1 MARGTAYPAEGSS
14 YTDPV
19 TGARV
24 RRVTDHPSI
33 HHHPFYYLPPMD
45 DAMAHLVFISHRS
58 GRAEIYLE
66 LQADRRIVQLTDHPG
81 LAEWSVHPSHDG
93 RCVYFTDPAGCW
105 RVETATQR
113 EEQLVAFD
121 SVETRREGFV
131 GAAMGTTTVSR
142 DDRWWAIPVNA
153 PGQARMLLVDTAS
166 GAADYVLEADTIGH
180 PEFHPDDAQWLR
192 YAGPYHQRIWIARRD
207 GSEQR
212 LAYRRDAAAKEWIVH
227 ETWRPGTREIV
238 TTRWP
243 HGMIGIEVDTGAVRQ
258 VCSFN
263 AWHAAISRD
272 AAQLVSDTTF
282 PDRGLMLF
290 HAGDGAGTPR
300 PLCSSQASNVGAH
313 WNTDHC
319 PYDDGPVQV
328 YAPQHTHPHPAF
340 SPDGRQVVF
349 TSDRTGHA
357 QVYVAEIPNE
367 PARSSRDMED
377 DAE

>member
-1 MARGTAYPAEGSS
+1 MPWRTWCSFHTAAAAP
-14 YTDPV
+14 
-19 TGARV
+19 
-24 RRVTDHPSI
+24 
-33 HHHPFYYLPPMD
+33 
-45 DAMAHLVFISHRS
+45 RS
-58 GRAEIYLE
+58 TLE

-93 RCVYFTDPAGCW
+93 RYVYFTDLEGCW
-105 RVETATQR
+105 RVETATCR

-121 SVETRREGFV
+121 SAETRHKGFV

-142 DDRWWAIPVNA
+142 DDRWWAVPVNA
-153 PGQARMLLVDTAS
+153 PELGRMLLVDTAT
-166 GAADYVLEADTIGH
+166 GAADYVLEAATIGH
-180 PEFHPDDAQWLR
+180 PEFHPDDAEWLR
-192 YAGPYHQRIWIARRD
+192 FAGPYHQRIWVARRD

-272 AAQLVSDTTF
+272 GARLVSDTTF

-290 HAGDGAGTPR
+290 DAGDGAGTPR

-313 WNTDHC
+313 WDTDPLSVRRWPGAGIRPAAHS
-319 PYDDGPVQV
+319 P
-328 YAPQHTHPHPAF
+328 APRVLAGWTPGGVHQRPHRSGTSLRRRNPRLRTHP
-340 SPDGRQVVF
+340 PD
-349 TSDRTGHA
+349 
-357 QVYVAEIPNE
+357 P
-367 PARSSRDMED
+367 RSTR
-377 DAE
+377 

>member
-1 MARGTAYPAEGSS
+1 MARGTVFPAEGSS
-14 YTDPV
+14 YTDPS

-24 RRVTDHPSI
+24 RRVTGHPSI

-45 DAMAHLVFISHRS
+45 DAMAHLVVISHRS
-58 GRAEIYLE
+58 GRPEIYLE
-66 LQADRRIVQLTDHPG
+66 LQADRSIVQLTDHPG

-93 RCVYFTDPAGCW
+93 RYVYFTDLKGCW
-105 RVETATQR
+105 RVATATCR

-142 DDRWWAIPVNA
+142 DDRWWAVPVNA
-153 PGQARMLLVDTAS
+153 PERARMLLVDTAS

-180 PEFHPDDAQWLR
+180 PEFHPDDAEWLR
-192 YAGPYHQRIWIARRD
+192 YAGPYQQRIWVARRD

-212 LAYRRDAAAKEWIVH
+212 LAYRRDEAAREWIVH

-243 HGMIGIEVDTGAVRQ
+243 HGMIGIEVDSGAVRQ
-258 VCSFN
+258 VCGFN

-272 AAQLVSDTTF
+272 GTRLVSDTTF

-290 HAGDGAGTPR
+290 DAGDGVGTPR
-300 PLCSSQASNVGAH
+300 PLCTSQASNVGAH

-340 SPDGRQVVF
+340 SPDGRRVVF

-357 QVYVAEIPNE
+357 QVYVAEVP
-367 PARSSRDMED
+367 D
-377 DAE
+377 